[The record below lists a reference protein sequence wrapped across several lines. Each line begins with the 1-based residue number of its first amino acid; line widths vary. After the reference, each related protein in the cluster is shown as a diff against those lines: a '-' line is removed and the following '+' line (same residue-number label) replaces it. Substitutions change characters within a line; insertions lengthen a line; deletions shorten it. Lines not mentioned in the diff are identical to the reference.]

1 MTKSFVKI
9 TTAAAILAAGLVPA
23 TSAFA
28 HGGYGQHRH
37 YDRGYDRGYDE
48 RARYE
53 RARYEQA
60 RYEDRR
66 YDARYDDRRYDDR
79 YDRGYQ
85 SCGKGKGTTGL
96 IIGAAV
102 GGVLGNKI
110 VGRYGDKTAGAIAG
124 AGVGALA
131 GRALD
136 KASKSD
142 RCR

>member
-37 YDRGYDRGYDE
+37 YDRGYDRGYND

-53 RARYEQA
+53 R
-60 RYEDRR
+60 
-66 YDARYDDRRYDDR
+66 ARYDDRRYDDR

-85 SCGKGKGTTGL
+85 RCGKGKGTTGL